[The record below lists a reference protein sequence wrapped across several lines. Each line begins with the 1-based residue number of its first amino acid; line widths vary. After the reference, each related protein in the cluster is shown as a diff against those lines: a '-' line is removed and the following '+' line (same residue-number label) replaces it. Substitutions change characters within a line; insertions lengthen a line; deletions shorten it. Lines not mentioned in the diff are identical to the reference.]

1 MFLGTC
7 SIYMII
13 GGFDMFGNKNQMA
26 QMMKKVQK
34 MQEDMAKMQEELKL
48 RTVET
53 TAGGGA
59 IKVVA
64 NGDKQLVSL
73 VIDPGAVDPED
84 VEMLQDMI
92 LAAANEAL
100 RKADD
105 MTQKEM
111 GKLTSGMGLP
121 PGMM

>member
-1 MFLGTC
+1 
-7 SIYMII
+7 MII

-73 VIDPGAVDPED
+73 EIDPGAVDPED

>member
-1 MFLGTC
+1 MFLGARW
-7 SIYMII
+7 IYMII

>member
-1 MFLGTC
+1 
-7 SIYMII
+7 MI
-13 GGFDMFGNKNQMA
+13 GNNKGQMQA
-26 QMMKKVQK
+26 MMKKVQK

-73 VIDPGAVDPED
+73 TIDPSAVDPED
-84 VEMLQDMI
+84 VEMLQDMV
-92 LAAANEAL
+92 LAAVNEAL

-111 GKLTSGMGLP
+111 GKLTGSMGLP